1 MRTCIH
7 FAVWSSLMERQEVRL
22 QTPLLAPA
30 AATTKAGAWR
40 EGWDDGPM
48 VWGRC
53 EEMANARRARAVSWD
68 LAIADQI
75 AATLAPRT
83 KRELSLLRIC
93 SLHPTFGRILDGQDH
108 RSPSPTATIQGSFLF
123 FLDTTQHF

>member
-1 MRTCIH
+1 
-7 FAVWSSLMERQEVRL
+7 VRL

-30 AATTKAGAWR
+30 AAAAAARKAGAGR
-40 EGWDDGPM
+40 EGWDDGPR

-53 EEMANARRARAVSWD
+53 EEMANARRARVVSWD

-93 SLHPTFGRILDGQDH
+93 SSTSVLR
-108 RSPSPTATIQGSFLF
+108 
-123 FLDTTQHF
+123 

>member
-93 SLHPTFGRILDGQDH
+93 SSTSDLRENSGRP
-108 RSPSPTATIQGSFLF
+108 RSPLTLTNGHDSRI

>member
-1 MRTCIH
+1 
-7 FAVWSSLMERQEVRL
+7 MERQEVRL

-30 AATTKAGAWR
+30 AAAARKAGAWR
-40 EGWDDGPM
+40 EGWDDGPR
-48 VWGRC
+48 VLGRW

-83 KRELSLLRIC
+83 TKELLESAPLPP
-93 SLHPTFGRILDGQDH
+93 SFGRFLDGQDH
-108 RSPSPTATIQGSFLF
+108 RSPRQRPRFRGLFPCLFGHNTTFLR
-123 FLDTTQHF
+123 

>member
-30 AATTKAGAWR
+30 AAAARKAGAWR
-40 EGWDDGPM
+40 EGCDDGPRI
-48 VWGRC
+48 WGRW

-75 AATLAPRT
+75 AATLARRT
-83 KRELSLLRIC
+83 NGELSLLRIC
-93 SLHPTFGRILDGQDH
+93 SSTSVLR
-108 RSPSPTATIQGSFLF
+108 
-123 FLDTTQHF
+123 

>member
-30 AATTKAGAWR
+30 AAAAAARKAGAGR
-40 EGWDDGPM
+40 EGWDDGPRV

-53 EEMANARRARAVSWD
+53 EEMANARRARAVRWD

-83 KRELSLLRIC
+83 KRELISLLRIC
-93 SLHPTFGRILDGQDH
+93 SSTSVLR
-108 RSPSPTATIQGSFLF
+108 
-123 FLDTTQHF
+123 